1 MTTTTADALRAWAK
15 GIYPSEAGVELLIR
29 SGRAVYDGA
38 PWITRD
44 GDMAWIDVDAL
55 LRETGAWSGGERR
68 LVRIAAS
75 LLGGPAVDLSED
87 VPGLDRANADLVLA
101 AIAHANGSH
110 EHSGVDY
117 DDNGQPTGFSARPTL
132 YPWPE
137 SA

>member
-15 GIYPSEAGVELLIR
+15 GIYPTEAGVELLIR
-29 SGRAVYDGA
+29 SGRAVSDGA

-44 GDMAWIDVDAL
+44 GDM
-55 LRETGAWSGGERR
+55 
-68 LVRIAAS
+68 AAS

-87 VPGLDRANADLVLA
+87 VPGLDRQAAALVLA

-110 EHSGVDY
+110 EHSEIQFNEDGT
-117 DDNGQPTGFSARPTL
+117 PRGFSRVPTL

-137 SA
+137 TR

>member
-1 MTTTTADALRAWAK
+1 MPCGGLRRGASGLLSACDGGGTVGVVPRCAGGDK

-44 GDMAWIDVDAL
+44 GDMAWIDVDEL

-75 LLGGPAVDLSED
+75 LLGGPA
-87 VPGLDRANADLVLA
+87 G
-101 AIAHANGSH
+101 
-110 EHSGVDY
+110 
-117 DDNGQPTGFSARPTL
+117 
-132 YPWPE
+132 
-137 SA
+137 

>member
-1 MTTTTADALRAWAK
+1 
-15 GIYPSEAGVELLIR
+15 
-29 SGRAVYDGA
+29 
-38 PWITRD
+38 
-44 GDMAWIDVDAL
+44 MAWIDVDEL

-87 VPGLDRANADLVLA
+87 VPGLDRQAAALVLA

-110 EHSGVDY
+110 EHSEFQFNEDGT
-117 DDNGQPTGFSARPTL
+117 PRGFSRVPTL

-137 SA
+137 TR

>member
-44 GDMAWIDVDAL
+44 GDIAWIDVDEL
-55 LRETGAWSGGERR
+55 LRETGAWSGGEQR

-75 LLGGPAVDLSED
+75 GCDSLVRPRCD
-87 VPGLDRANADLVLA
+87 GLIWPRVRYAGVLT
-101 AIAHANGSH
+101 
-110 EHSGVDY
+110 V
-117 DDNGQPTGFSARPTL
+117 
-132 YPWPE
+132 
-137 SA
+137 